1 MGSRRR
7 FMHSLAAS
15 LALLGSAAR
24 SQPAGRVFRL
34 GLLRPTSPIASE
46 FMATGIP
53 NALRQQGWVEGQNLQ
68 IEVRYAEGRMERLP
82 ALARELVALRCDA
95 VVAVGIGAARAAR
108 EASGTMPI
116 VMFGNFDPVA
126 VGLVSSLARP
136 GGHTTGVMIAA
147 EGTLAGKK
155 LEYLREAAPRAR
167 RTALLVP
174 DDPNLALQ
182 VAETQKAAVA
192 LGIDLRVVQ
201 MRGNDYD
208 AAFAAMLA
216 ERCGALF
223 VAATTFF
230 VRDRRQI
237 IDLALRHRLPSM
249 WEWPEQVAD
258 GGLMAYGT
266 SLAGLYQRVAVY
278 VDRIFKGAAAGDLPV
293 EQPTT
298 YELVINLKTARALGL
313 NLPQTLLL
321 RADKVIE

>member
-1 MGSRRR
+1 MTQRRI
-7 FMHSLAAS
+7 FLSVATLSLLCQARR
-15 LALLGSAAR
+15 LGA
-24 SQPAGRVFRL
+24 QPVGRVYRL
-34 GLLRPTSPIASE
+34 GLLRPTAPIASE

-53 NALRQQGWVEGQNLQ
+53 NALRQLGWVEGHNLQ
-68 IEVRYAEGRMERLP
+68 IEMRHAEGRMERLS
-82 ALARELVALRCDA
+82 ALARELAALRCDA
-95 VVAVGIGAARAAR
+95 VVAVGIGAVRAMR

-136 GGHTTGVMIAA
+136 GGNVTGVLIAA

-155 LEYLREAAPRAR
+155 LEYLREAAPQVR

-174 DDPNLALQ
+174 DDPNLGLQ
-182 VAETQKAAVA
+182 VAETKKAAAA
-192 LGIDLRVVQ
+192 LGTDLRVVQ
-201 MRGNDYD
+201 LRGNDYD
-208 AAFAAMLA
+208 AAFAMMLA

-230 VRDRRQI
+230 VRDRHQI
-237 IDLALRHRLPSM
+237 IALALRHKLPSM

-278 VDRIFKGAAAGDLPV
+278 VDRIFKGAAAGELPV

-298 YELVINLKTARALGL
+298 YELVINLKTARSLGL
-313 NLPQTLLL
+313 NLQQALLL

>member
-1 MGSRRR
+1 MKDRRR
-7 FMHSLAAS
+7 FMHSLAAG
-15 LALLGSAAR
+15 LAGLGGAAR
-24 SQPAGRVFRL
+24 AQPVGRVYRL
-34 GLLRPTSPIASE
+34 GLLRPTAPIASE

-68 IEVRYAEGRMERLP
+68 IDVRYAEGRMERLP
-82 ALARELVALRCDA
+82 VLARELVALRCDA
-95 VVAVGIGAARAAR
+95 VVAVGIGAVRAMR
-108 EASGTMPI
+108 EASDTVPI

-126 VGLVSSLARP
+126 AGLVSSLARP
-136 GGHTTGVMIAA
+136 GGNVTGVLIAA

-155 LEYLREAAPRAR
+155 LEYLRDAAPQVR

-174 DDPNLALQ
+174 DDPNLGLQ
-182 VAETQKAAVA
+182 VAETQKAAAA
-192 LGIDLRVVQ
+192 LGTDLRVVPL
-201 MRGNDYD
+201 RGNDYD
-208 AAFAAMLA
+208 AAFATMRA

-237 IDLALRHRLPSM
+237 IDLALRHKLPSM

-266 SLAGLYQRVAVY
+266 SLAALYQRIAFY
-278 VDRIFKGAAAGDLPV
+278 VERIFKGAAPGQLPV

-298 YELVINLKTARALGL
+298 YELVINLKTARSLGL
-313 NLPQTLLL
+313 SLPQALLL
-321 RADKVIE
+321 RTDRLIE